1 MWLCGAYVALA
12 PYPLTVVVVVQDSK
26 PKTSSYYTHSSFN
39 LKHRKSWWSSSTGS
53 TMSPTTLSPATPS
66 QVYWKKTKKTEQW
79 FCFWV
84 FVSTRKGL
92 LILFF
97 FVLHFSY
104 VPERVG
110 FSVPRRLLWWNR
122 QGDRWWGKAK
132 GWELFAKR
140 RAFQLIESQTWE
152 RGSSWICFFLV
163 LFHSPLLEC
172 LSPMPPSLPLQ
183 GNLFPFLFSS

>member
-26 PKTSSYYTHSSFN
+26 PKTSSYYVHSSFN
-39 LKHRKSWWSSSTGS
+39 LKHRKSWWSPSTGS

-66 QVYWKKTKKTEQW
+66 QVYWKKKKQSNDS
-79 FCFWV
+79 V
-84 FVSTRKGL
+84 FEFLCQQGRDFNFF
-92 LILFF
+92 FF